1 MRFGPWEIVVI
12 VLLIVIL
19 FGHSKIPGMMKNLA
33 NGINVFK
40 KEIKNSDDD
49 KKTATTKKAVAKVE
63 PKKTKR
69 SVKKTTKKTK

>member
-1 MRFGPWEIVVI
+1 MRFGPWEIVVV

-40 KEIKNSDDD
+40 KEIKSNDDN
-49 KKTATTKKAVAKVE
+49 KKPAKKSATKVE
-63 PKKTKR
+63 PKKTK
-69 SVKKTTKKTK
+69 SSLKKSTRK